1 MEKVNAKKI
10 DLSLII
16 FMCSWRLKLSGR
28 EFRLIG
34 LVAQGSIP
42 WACVGLIAF
51 LHIVFL
57 RLVSLRLSVPANS
70 NKEVVFMKK
79 TAHRIRL
86 FGLSILET
94 IWAIE
99 TNSAAGALP
108 A

>member
-51 LHIVFL
+51 LQIVFL
-57 RLVSLRLSVPANS
+57 RLVSLRLSVHTNS
-70 NKEVVFMKK
+70 NKGVVFMKK
-79 TAHRIRL
+79 TTRRISL
-86 FGLSILET
+86 LGLSMLET

-99 TNSAAGALP
+99 ANSAAGALP
-108 A
+108 T